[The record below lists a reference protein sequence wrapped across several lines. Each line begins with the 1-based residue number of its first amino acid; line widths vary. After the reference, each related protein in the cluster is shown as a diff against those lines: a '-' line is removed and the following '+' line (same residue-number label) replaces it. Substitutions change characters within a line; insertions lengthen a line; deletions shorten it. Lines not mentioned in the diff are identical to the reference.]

1 MHAIP
6 HQMGRHGGFSHSR
19 SHHSHRSHSHH
30 HHHTHVHVYHSSS
43 SSKKPTT
50 TTSTTSSS
58 PTYVSTYTRPYEP
71 PEPECETAIV
81 LFFVYAV
88 AFVLF
93 TMSAYLFYDEN
104 DVSILLFVA
113 SVPFFVIFGIKYAGY
128 AKKAIHSKYPFVYW
142 VLPCLFGRYK
152 AGLRGAE
159 KEPLLKADGVP
170 PAESAEPEA
179 ADVPVP
185 PCAAPAPVAPPAPT
199 VDTIPVP
206 SM

>member
-1 MHAIP
+1 M
-6 HQMGRHGGFSHSR
+6 
-19 SHHSHRSHSHH
+19 
-30 HHHTHVHVYHSSS
+30 
-43 SSKKPTT
+43 
-50 TTSTTSSS
+50 
-58 PTYVSTYTRPYEP
+58 
-71 PEPECETAIV
+71 
-81 LFFVYAV
+81 
-88 AFVLF
+88 
-93 TMSAYLFYDEN
+93 
-104 DVSILLFVA
+104 
-113 SVPFFVIFGIKYAGY
+113 
-128 AKKAIHSKYPFVYW
+128 YW

-185 PCAAPAPVAPPAPT
+185 TCAAPAPVALPAPT